1 MERDEGQQ
9 YEKVA
14 PFVEAVETT
23 SETMQANPDPTGGIG
38 TPNGYSVEDNQ
49 PDMGS
54 GAGMWS

>member
-9 YEKVA
+9 YEKVT
-14 PFVEAVETT
+14 PPSEAVETT
-23 SETMQANPDPTGGIG
+23 SETMQANPDPTGGRG
-38 TPNGYSVEDNQ
+38 TRNGYSVKDNQ